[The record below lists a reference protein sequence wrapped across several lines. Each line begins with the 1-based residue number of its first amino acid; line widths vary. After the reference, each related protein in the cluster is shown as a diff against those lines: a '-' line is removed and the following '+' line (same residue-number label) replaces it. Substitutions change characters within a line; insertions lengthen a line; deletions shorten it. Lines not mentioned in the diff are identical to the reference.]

1 MTLHEKALSLAKALK
16 TNDAELVAVLLAMH
30 RSREFVRLGYQGV
43 FDYVQHALGLADAQA
58 FYLRKVV
65 HTSIDVPAL
74 GAAVISGEISVS
86 QARRI
91 VPVVTK
97 QNVSLWIEAAKEF
110 PQRVLEKAVA
120 SVNPRA
126 AKLEKIRPASADQ
139 AKLEMIWSDEVVE
152 LMRRVQDLECQ
163 RTQNAVSLEE
173 ALKPLLI
180 AHLEKHDP
188 VKKALRAKAKP
199 THHFPQE
206 TQKAIPA
213 AIKHAVVRR
222 DQNRC
227 QHPGC
232 QTSRWTELHHIT
244 PRAQGGRHTVE
255 NLVTLCSSHHRHAHS
270 KP

>member
-16 TNDAELVAVLLAMH
+16 TKDAELVAVLLLMH

-43 FDYVQHALGLADAQA
+43 FDYVQRALGLADAQA

-65 HTSIDVPAL
+65 ATSVEVPAL

-91 VPVVTK
+91 VPVVTTR
-97 QNVSLWIEAAKEF
+97 NVSLWIEAAKEF

-126 AKLEKIRPASADQ
+126 AKIEKIRPVYEDQ
-139 AKLEMIWSDEVVE
+139 SKLEMIWSDEVVD
-152 LMRRVQDLECQ
+152 LLRRVQDLECQ
-163 RTQNAVSLEE
+163 RTQRAVSLEE

-199 THHFPQE
+199 RNQFPQE
-206 TQKAIPA
+206 TSKAIPA

-232 QTSRWTELHHIT
+232 ETSRWTELHHIT
-244 PRAQGGRHTVE
+244 PRAKGGRHTVE
-255 NLVTLCSSHHRHAHS
+255 NLVTLCSSHHQHAHW
-270 KP
+270 KH